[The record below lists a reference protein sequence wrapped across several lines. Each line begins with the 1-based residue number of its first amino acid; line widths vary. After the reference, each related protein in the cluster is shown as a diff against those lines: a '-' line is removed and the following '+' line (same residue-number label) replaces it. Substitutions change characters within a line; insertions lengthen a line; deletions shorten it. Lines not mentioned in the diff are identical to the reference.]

1 MQRLGFLGAAALAA
15 VIAAPHA
22 AQAGETSRREAQRV
36 EAVAASLETAVG
48 EVAWTCVADRCVG
61 VGPKRLDSMMRE
73 CRKVSAAV
81 GPLASFE
88 RSGRKMSARDVSTC
102 NRLAGTAGYNLAGAG
117 R

>member
-15 VIAAPHA
+15 VIAAPH

-61 VGPKRLDSMMRE
+61 VGPKRLDSMMKE